1 MYKNNTFELFLIK
14 NDGYLYNITYN
25 IRMYSYNVFPLGV
38 LTIGQIDKGQAVLD
52 DISRIV
58 NDKNNNTELLSLSN
72 KFFTLIPH
80 ISKKLKVIKTREEI
94 NEKNELLE
102 YMRSVSNKI

>member
-1 MYKNNTFELFLIK
+1 VLFLIK
-14 NDGYLYNITYN
+14 NDSTLYNISYN

-58 NDKNNNTELLSLSN
+58 DDKNNKKELLSLSN

-80 ISKKLKVIKTREEI
+80 ISEKLKVINTREDI

-102 YMRSVSNKI
+102 YMRGVSNKI